1 MNIPDDLMYSEDHQW
16 VRMEEDGLIRVGV
29 TDYAQDALGE
39 VVFVDLPE
47 VDLLIEKGE
56 ILGEVESSKS
66 VSEISAPLTARVFEV
81 NDDLELHPM
90 KINDDPYGEGW
101 VCLMNT
107 EDSGPISG
115 LLDADSYRPVSYT
128 HLTLPTILL
137 V

>member
-1 MNIPDDLMYSEDHQW
+1 MNIPEDLMYSEDHQW
-16 VRMEEDGLIRVGV
+16 VRIEEDGFIRVGV

-47 VDLLIEKGE
+47 IDQLIEIGG

-66 VSEISAPLTARVFEV
+66 VSEISAPLSGKVFEV

-101 VCLMNT
+101 ICRMSMDNPGEL
-107 EDSGPISG
+107 DA
-115 LLDADSYRPVSYT
+115 LLDAAGYKS
-128 HLTLPTILL
+128 LIEE
-137 V
+137 

>member
-90 KINDDPYGEGW
+90 RINDDPYGEGW
-101 VCLMNT
+101 VCLMNK

-115 LLDADSYRPVSYT
+115 LLDADSYR
-128 HLTLPTILL
+128 LL
-137 V
+137 LEG

>member
-1 MNIPDDLMYSEDHQW
+1 MRFSLKLESLFQRKIMKIIVIGGGIN
-16 VRMEEDGLIRVGV
+16 GLLVSKALAESGNSV
-29 TDYAQDALGE
+29 T
-39 VVFVDLPE
+39 
-47 VDLLIEKGE
+47 LIEKGE

-101 VCLMNT
+101 VCLMNK

-115 LLDADSYRPVSYT
+115 LLDADSYR
-128 HLTLPTILL
+128 LL
-137 V
+137 LEG

>member
-1 MNIPDDLMYSEDHQW
+1 MNIPEDLMYSEDHQW
-16 VRMEEDGLIRVGV
+16 VRIEEDGFIRVGV

-47 VDLLIEKGE
+47 IDQLIEIGG

-66 VSEISAPLTARVFEV
+66 VSEISAPLSGKVFEV

-101 VCLMNT
+101 ICLMLR
-107 EDSGPISG
+107 DDLGPVSG
-115 LLDADSYRPVSYT
+115 LLNADSYR
-128 HLTLPTILL
+128 LFLEG
-137 V
+137 